1 MRGKVLW
8 ITVAAVVLVLSVAS
22 VALATVQDDSSATPA
37 PQTRGAACGAL
48 LDDPAAADEL
58 QALRTEHRA
67 DMQAWFDKYGADTS
81 TSPAQAALTDLRAEH
96 QSEMQALL
104 EKYGIDASLC
114 AGGGMMG
121 GGHGGGMMG
130 GGYGGGYGAGNGC
143 GMVQTN

>member
-8 ITVAAVVLVLSVAS
+8 ITVASVVLALSVAS
-22 VALATVQDDSSATPA
+22 VAFAAVQDDSSAAPA

-58 QALRTEHRA
+58 QALRTEHRT
-67 DMQAWFDKYGADTS
+67 DMQAWFDKYGADRS
-81 TSPAQAALTDLRAEH
+81 SAEAQAALTDLRAEH

-114 AGGGMMG
+114 TGSGMM
-121 GGHGGGMMG
+121 GGHGGGMMS
-130 GGYGGGYGAGNGC
+130 GGYGAGNGVGNGC
-143 GMVQTN
+143 GMLQTN